1 LSPDGKWLAI
11 SCGTSDKP
19 DTRVYI
25 IPSAGG
31 EPRLLTK
38 NPSSYFHSW
47 SPDGKTIAF
56 TRPNHAGGGNIL
68 SILVKGGPETAL
80 TTGNGMSDDP
90 DYSADGKWIYF
101 NSDRAGGL
109 MQIWR
114 MRPDGTGAEQVT
126 SDDFNNWTP
135 HPSPDG
141 KSIGIVSYDKG
152 VKGHPANKDIALRIL
167 NVSDGK
173 IRVLVNLVG
182 GAGSDNVPNWAPD
195 GTHLAFVSFQML
207 PDGEADSRRQ

>member
-1 LSPDGKWLAI
+1 M
-11 SCGTSDKP
+11 
-19 DTRVYI
+19 YI
-25 IPSAGG
+25 VPSAGG
-31 EPRLLTK
+31 EPRLLTQ

-68 SILVKGGPETAL
+68 SIPVEGGVETAL
-80 TTGNGMSDDP
+80 TTGSGISDDP

-141 KSIGIVSYDKG
+141 KSIVIVSYNKD
-152 VKGHPANKDIALRIL
+152 VKGHPTATDMALRIL
-167 NVSDGK
+167 NISDGK
-173 IRVLVNLVG
+173 IRVLVNLIG
-182 GAGSDNVPNWAPD
+182 GAGTDNVPDWAP
-195 GTHLAFVSFQML
+195 GGNRLAFVSFQTL
-207 PDGEADSRRQ
+207 PRGEAGPSR

>member
-1 LSPDGKWLAI
+1 
-11 SCGTSDKP
+11 
-19 DTRVYI
+19 V
-25 IPSAGG
+25 PSAGG
-31 EPRLLTK
+31 EPRLLTE

-56 TRPNHAGGGNIL
+56 TRPNHVGGGNIF
-68 SILVKGGPETAL
+68 SIPVEGGTETAL
-80 TTGNGMSDDP
+80 TTGNGISDDP

-114 MRPDGTGAEQVT
+114 MRPDGSGTEQVT

-141 KSIGIVSYDKG
+141 KSIVIVSYDKN
-152 VKGHPANKDIALRIL
+152 VKGHPTDTDIALRIL
-167 NVSDGK
+167 NISDGK
-173 IRVLVNLVG
+173 MRVLVNSVG
-182 GAGSDNVPNWAPD
+182 GAGTDNVPDWAPD

-207 PDGEADSRRQ
+207 PAGEAGSSQ